1 MFIGNVIVYLL
12 NEQEETSLRIFM
24 VQNL

>member
-1 MFIGNVIVYLL
+1 MFIGNVTVYLL